1 MPSSR
6 WDLGQTRI
14 HQVKVSPIA
23 GFTSP
28 IPSRVVTARPRR
40 RHLTST
46 RRASNNY
53 SYGDRANINRPYL
66 VGTSTKRRICDV
78 LSRSMPLR
86 RRLYNTRSTSCPGQ
100 RIKVGEVILICLPRA
115 LDLWRLVTKFVVPDF
130 LGSLCCIREACHVTL
145 GGLVVSSDGPSD
157 V

>member
-1 MPSSR
+1 M
-6 WDLGQTRI
+6 
-14 HQVKVSPIA
+14 KVSPIA
-23 GFTSP
+23 GFTP
-28 IPSRVVTARPRR
+28 AIPSRVVTAF
-40 RHLTST
+40 
-46 RRASNNY
+46 
-53 SYGDRANINRPYL
+53 DINSACVKQPFMWRSCEHKSAVL
-66 VGTSTKRRICDV
+66 DGTSTKRQMCDV

-130 LGSLCCIREACHVTL
+130 LGSLCCIREVCRLTL
-145 GGLVVSSDGPSD
+145 GGLFVSSDGPSA